1 MTTPPTA
8 MNPAAGV
15 PLPHETTIAI
25 PPDSY
30 VDWPAVLAGT
40 AIALAISAL
49 LLMFGASIGLSL
61 TSPWAG
67 EGASATTIGI
77 AATVWFALVHIYSV
91 GVGGY
96 LAGRMRPRSANL
108 KRDEVSF
115 RDGAN
120 GLVVWAL
127 AIVIGLFVATS
138 TISSVTRTATG
149 AAASVASAV
158 APLAQQTVDL
168 TFAQVAQGGDQP
180 NAAATPNAA
189 GQQPATLTADERERV
204 VAALQRALVQGEFAA
219 QDRAYL
225 EAMMVRKTGVTPEQ
239 AKARL
244 DEAVKPAIQ
253 SAKETADEVRKATAL
268 TGFLGAFVMLLS
280 GLAAFWAGSMGGAH
294 RDDHTFDRDV

>member
-8 MNPAAGV
+8 MNPAVGV
-15 PLPHETTIAI
+15 PLPPETTVAI

-30 VDWPAVLAGT
+30 IDWPAVLAGT
-40 AIALAISAL
+40 ALALATSAL
-49 LLMFGASIGLSL
+49 LLMFGASIGLSV

-67 EGASATTIGI
+67 EGASVETIGI
-77 AATVWFALVHIYSV
+77 AAAIWFALVHIYAV

-96 LAGRMRPRSANL
+96 LAGRMRPRASNL

-168 TFAQVAQGGDQP
+168 TFAQVAQGEQP
-180 NAAATPNAA
+180 NAAATPNTA
-189 GQQPATLTADERERV
+189 GQQPALTDDERERV

-219 QDRAYL
+219 RDRAYL
-225 EAMMVRKTGVTPEQ
+225 EGMMVRKTGVTPEQ

-268 TGFLGAFVMLLS
+268 TGFLSALVMLLS

-294 RDDHTFDRDV
+294 RDDVTFERDV